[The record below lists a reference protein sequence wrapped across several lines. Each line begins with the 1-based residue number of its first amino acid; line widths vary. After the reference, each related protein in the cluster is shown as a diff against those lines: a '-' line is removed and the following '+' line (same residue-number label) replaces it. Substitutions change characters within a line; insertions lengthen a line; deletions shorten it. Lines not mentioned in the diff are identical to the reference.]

1 MKRNKIISTVTAI
14 VAVTVIIC
22 SIIIAAKGKGLVE
35 GYDFGIGAYYYADIP
50 GFEKIMNDDAYTS
63 SIPLWMHVALFLWW
77 GYLMWRLWVWID
89 KK

>member
-22 SIIIAAKGKGLVE
+22 SIIIAAKGMGLVE

-50 GFEKIMNDDAYTS
+50 GFEKIMNDPYNDTYWFEKVNRPS
-63 SIPLWMHVALFLWW
+63 
-77 GYLMWRLWVWID
+77 
-89 KK
+89 